1 MQGHCCS
8 WLRCWQCFW
17 LALSGAWVYM
27 LVSTRRKA
35 GAGVKDRSCSRSAS
49 SPMVALRPPGKPFRA
64 SSSWCCC
71 SLRPRARTASSPH
84 RGASLC
90 VVSQRIAIAISSLH
104 DLTVLR
110 TAPIQL
116 ADTKRARG
124 TYRHPAYMYA
134 SRLEVLR
141 HPCAHQ
147 VAGRKAPNAL
157 LSRQVPPWEA
167 RLVHIGAPVAPASL
181 RGDAQRAR
189 DGHVNT
195 SHVSHAQGIKSV
207 SLLDAKPLAV
217 PARPP
222 AAPGS
227 DRQAHHAERLHE
239 CKARGVDSSG
249 VPQGQLRLC
258 LHLWVAELGCGP
270 VAFGGIAVMATQH
283 EVADPV
289 GAATTAGQHMIDLKG
304 SLAAPAVHAAPPKFR
319 EQVTADFPAAQ
330 VATLIDHAD
339 EFWVLEQRRIELHAP
354 HPQAA
359 DWKPMAIPVC
369 PAEDIADVGAQ
380 GRREPTRWSPPVLE
394 ARTTMP
400 QVRTPTPSPIASTLA
415 QGVMDLFAAMGQF
428 RQVQAVMHLAPL
440 RVFHPYQ
447 GYP

>member
-17 LALSGAWVYM
+17 RALSGAWVYM

-35 GAGVKDRSCSRSAS
+35 GAGVRDRSCSRSAS

-116 ADTKRARG
+116 PDTKRARG

-141 HPCAHQ
+141 YPCAHQ

-167 RLVHIGAPVAPASL
+167 SLVHIGALVAPAPLCS
-181 RGDAQRAR
+181 DAQRAR
-189 DGHVNT
+189 DGHLNT
-195 SHVSHAQGIKSV
+195 SHLSHAQGIKSV

-227 DRQAHHAERLHE
+227 DRQAHHVERLHK
-239 CKARGVDSSG
+239 CKACGVDSSG
-249 VPQGQLRLC
+249 VPQGQLRLS

-304 SLAAPAVHAAPPKFR
+304 CLAAPAVHAAPPKFR
-319 EQVTADFPAAQ
+319 EQVTADFPATQ
-330 VATLIDHAD
+330 LPPLIQDACD
-339 EFWVLEQRRIELHAP
+339 LRILQQCRVELDP
-354 HPQAA
+354 LNLDLTEGCPS
-359 DWKPMAIPVC
+359 AIPTC
-369 PAEDIADVGAQ
+369 PGEHIADA
-380 GRREPTRWSPPVLE
+380 
-394 ARTTMP
+394 
-400 QVRTPTPSPIASTLA
+400 
-415 QGVMDLFAAMGQF
+415 
-428 RQVQAVMHLAPL
+428 
-440 RVFHPYQ
+440 
-447 GYP
+447 